1 MERWGMLNGTEAGR
15 WISLLVRQ
23 KRPLP
28 GKGTGGIGDLK
39 VSLIDVLTIGLWHGY
54 GLFII
59 SFPNFLCDQM
69 IVTPE
74 CDYGYRFEFKTGFR
88 NVKVVFAGGLIA
100 KITALY
106 NPTQ

>member
-39 VSLIDVLTIGLWHGY
+39 VESAPKSRSDNLV
-54 GLFII
+54 
-59 SFPNFLCDQM
+59 
-69 IVTPE
+69 
-74 CDYGYRFEFKTGFR
+74 
-88 NVKVVFAGGLIA
+88 
-100 KITALY
+100 
-106 NPTQ
+106 